1 MPAPPKSD
9 DLVPRN
15 TIWLSDA
22 FERYY
27 RATAPD
33 GSAVEA
39 ELNAAL
45 PRPESL
51 WMWRCS
57 SNWLGCLTG
66 ADYEKAA
73 WEPWYR
79 AHVAREES
87 RSRAEKSFRDE
98 LASGRLIAL
107 VRDPATGETLQLD
120 YRRWNERMNFGVAG
134 FTEEFVGPDDLSQPG
149 PCTIVGGAMRPV
161 FFDLDEFQ
169 SWLLTLPGRRS
180 CGQKP
185 RHDPQPSEP
194 VEIAE
199 RWPIPEK
206 EPTASRRAAAWRL
219 AKRVW
224 GKDGGPIKGPSWR
237 ALTDKLN
244 KQRIDGEEI
253 VSEDTLRR
261 VFLACNR
268 RSANSANSAD

>member
-9 DLVPRN
+9 DPLPRN
-15 TIWLSDA
+15 TIRLSDA

-33 GSAVEA
+33 VSAVEA

-45 PRPESL
+45 PGPESL
-51 WMWRCS
+51 GMWRCD

-73 WEPWYR
+73 WERWYR
-79 AHVAREES
+79 AHAATEES

-98 LASGRLIAL
+98 LATGRPIAL

-120 YRRWNERMNFGVAG
+120 YRRWNEKMNFGVAG

-161 FFDLDEFQ
+161 FFDLGEFQ

-185 RHDPQPSEP
+185 RHDPQRPEP

-206 EPTASRRAAAWRL
+206 EPKAPRRAAAWRL

-224 GKDGGPIKGPSWR
+224 GKDGGPMKGPSWR
-237 ALTDKLN
+237 EITDKLN
-244 KQRIDGEEI
+244 KRRIDGEEI